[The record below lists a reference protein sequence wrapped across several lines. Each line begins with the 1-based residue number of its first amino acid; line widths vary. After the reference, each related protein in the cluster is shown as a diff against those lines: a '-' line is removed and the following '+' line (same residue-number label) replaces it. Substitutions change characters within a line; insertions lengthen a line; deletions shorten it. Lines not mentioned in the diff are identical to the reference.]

1 MENQIKNFTELEQE
15 ISLNVIHQMLS
26 ANVKRKLNN
35 MYQAMDIEK
44 LNEFNLLK
52 EEAKKPVQQ
61 RKCLRSESQGLEHFI
76 EFLKDINIFTRN
88 NIVWKYGP

>member
-1 MENQIKNFTELEQE
+1 
-15 ISLNVIHQMLS
+15 MLS

-61 RKCLRSESQGLEHFI
+61 RKCLRSES
-76 EFLKDINIFTRN
+76 
-88 NIVWKYGP
+88 